1 VTTEPARTRARAG
14 RGGRAR
20 DLIRAGRLSVSSS
33 FPMARRSLLPL
44 LSPLLAALACT
55 DRDAPRPVPVP
66 DSPAA
71 GDARP
76 LSTREAIPPA
86 PAAAVDPDDPAE
98 PGISDLARLARY
110 VFRTMQQHEG
120 VCPFDNPLRD
130 QLHFAL
136 AIEVKGGRMVRVG
149 LGHVGVEP
157 EGATEAR
164 TLAKAQWPR
173 ELTAYVACLG
183 PHLRAVA
190 MAPSPADGAYEPAY
204 SFGGQPA
211 GRPAP

>member
-1 VTTEPARTRARAG
+1 
-14 RGGRAR
+14 
-20 DLIRAGRLSVSSS
+20 
-33 FPMARRSLLPL
+33 MARRLLL
-44 LSPLLAALACT
+44 LTVLLLAPFACT

-66 DSPAA
+66 DSQAP

-76 LSTREAIPPA
+76 LSSHEAMPPA
-86 PAAAVDPDDPAE
+86 PVAAVDPDDPAE

-110 VFRTMQQHEG
+110 VFRTMQQHEE
-120 VCPFDNPLRD
+120 VCPFDNPFRD

-136 AIEVKGGRMVRVG
+136 AIEVKGGRMVSVG

-157 EGATEAR
+157 EGASEAR
-164 TLAKAQWPR
+164 ALAKAQWPR
-173 ELTAYVACLG
+173 ELIAYATCLA
-183 PHLRAVA
+183 PHLQAVE

-211 GRPAP
+211 GRPVP